1 MPLLNDIKLILV
13 IAKDNGEM
21 FTTGHIL
28 TPSYMTTIS
37 SDYTD
42 VGAVVS
48 RMVSRYQEQ

>member
-13 IAKDNGEM
+13 MAMDDKEM
-21 FTTGHIL
+21 FRVGHLL

-48 RMVSRYQEQ
+48 RMVSLYQKQ